1 MRELVL
7 AAVELLAY
15 LVTTGV
21 LAGAGLF
28 AELTSLSYVS
38 AGNTKFAV
46 WLALVGAVALYG
58 AFSLGTERLLP
69 HLRSLRA

>member
-38 AGNTKFAV
+38 AGNMKFAV

-69 HLRSLRA
+69 QLRSLRA